1 MIKFGKLEI
10 WLAATLLFAA
20 AVIAE
25 TAAIAQ
31 GASPLSF
38 LEQIYKVYRDNNN
51 AKGIDY
57 SKPDNVR
64 RYFAPPLAKAMLK
77 DMADAKKKDEVPL
90 LNGDPFI
97 DAQDWEIASLKIEM
111 KPGATR
117 RNATGVVT
125 FTNAKEPKA
134 LTLDL
139 VKTGDGWR
147 IAEIKAPS
155 GSLREL
161 YKVK

>member
-1 MIKFGKLEI
+1 MVKFGRLEI
-10 WLAATLLFAA
+10 WLAAVLLFAA

-38 LEQIYKVYRDNNN
+38 LEQIYKVYRGNNN
-51 AKGIDY
+51 AKSIDY

-64 RYFAPPLAKAMLK
+64 RYFAPPLARAMLK
-77 DMADAKKKDEVPL
+77 DMADARKKDEVPL

-125 FTNAKEPKA
+125 FTNAKEPKE